1 MARGKNSWSLDPA
14 EVYLFGSGSRSST
27 RRRASLPRSLDLS
40 GVALR
45 LVHHPTGVEVAGEVP
60 AGHYSKARL
69 KELREELHA
78 RLFAELE
85 RRVARHL
92 RVPGRWAAAEP
103 GATPKHEDA

>member
-1 MARGKNSWSLDPA
+1 MAREANKPWALDPR
-14 EVYLFGSGSRSST
+14 EVHAFGMSGRSSS
-27 RRRASLPRSLDLS
+27 RRKAALPRALDVS

-45 LVHHPTGVEVAGEVP
+45 LVHHPTGVEVSGDIP

-69 KELREELHA
+69 QALREELHA

-92 RVPGRWAAAEP
+92 RVPGR
-103 GATPKHEDA
+103 